1 MPERVSLFLSGVL
14 WFFSC
19 QSLPSRYFADHKCKW
34 RGSTAEVGDEMG
46 VWWGF
51 CLAATR
57 VNLGKMT
64 NKTRDV
70 DEVKKVD
77 YFLGFAAMK

>member
-1 MPERVSLFLSGVL
+1 
-14 WFFSC
+14 
-19 QSLPSRYFADHKCKW
+19 
-34 RGSTAEVGDEMG
+34 VGDEMG
-46 VWWGF
+46 VWWRF